1 MTKHDYIKTDYL
13 VIGSGLAGLRAALEL
28 ARQGCS
34 VSLVTKER
42 MIDGSSYLAQGGLNA
57 LAHDRVIAGE
67 DSPELFMQDSLSAAK
82 GLGNPEITKGFVDD
96 SAAVLDFLIKE
107 GVPFSKKDGDF
118 TLHQE
123 GGHSRP
129 RTYCVS
135 DYTGKAIVDTL
146 LEAVSRENNITVYEN
161 HHLVDLIT
169 AKKLRPEALQNA
181 CLGAYVYHSSL
192 DAVIT
197 FDAKGVFLATG
208 GAGRIFLYTSNNH
221 VSTGDGIAAA
231 YRAGARIANMEF
243 TQFHPTVLYGYD
255 DRGRSFL
262 LTEALRGK
270 KMGGILTLAAE
281 GDASLDDFILSQKH
295 SPLGSAGTRDDV
307 ARGIDLEMKKRG
319 LKHVYL
325 NVTSKMTGKSPAE
338 IREGFPQIDE
348 RLRSLGIDMTVR
360 PIPVVPASH
369 YTCGGVVV
377 GPSGEVVE
385 IPGLY
390 AIGET
395 ACTGLMGANRLA
407 SNSLPE
413 TLLYGKRAVD
423 HAIRNP
429 IGKNDALPLW
439 DVGRATLSRNQDLVG
454 YYWNEIRTLMWH
466 LVGITRDEKRLSMA
480 KERIELIQKEI
491 EEYYWQYLITDDFL
505 ELRNIEQVAELTIN
519 AALWRKESR
528 GGHYRLDFP
537 TFDDAHFRKQS
548 VQVRGVEGVVE

>member
-1 MTKHDYIKTDYL
+1 MTKHEYVTTDY
-13 VIGSGLAGLRAALEL
+13 VVFGSGLAGIMAALGF
-28 ARQGCS
+28 ARQGYL

-42 MIDGSSYLAQGGLNA
+42 LIDGSSYLAQGGINILSKG
-57 LAHDRVIAGE
+57 RVLAGE
-67 DSPELFMQDSLSAAK
+67 DSEDLFVQDTLSAAK
-82 GLGNPEITKGFVDD
+82 GIGDPVVTRDFVRGTAEI
-96 SAAVLDFLIKE
+96 LDFLLDE
-107 GVPFSKKDGDF
+107 GVPFTRHGDGF
-118 TLHQE
+118 ELHQE

-135 DYTGKAIVDTL
+135 DYTGRAMIETL
-146 LEAVSRENNITVYEN
+146 LAAVSREKNITVYED

-169 AKKLRPEALQNA
+169 AKKLHPEVQQNA

-192 DAVIT
+192 DTVVT

-231 YRAGARIANMEF
+231 FRAGARIANMEF

-262 LTEALRGK
+262 MTEALRGR
-270 KMGGILTLAAE
+270 KMGGILTLAADGPE
-281 GDASLDDFILSQKH
+281 SLEDFILKYKH

-307 ARGIDLEMKKRG
+307 ARGIDTEMKMRG

-325 NVTSKMTGKSPAE
+325 NVTSVVTGKSPAE

-348 RLRSLGIDMTVR
+348 KLRSLGIDMTLQ

-369 YTCGGVVV
+369 YTCGGIVV

-413 TLLYGKRAVD
+413 ALLYGKRVVV
-423 HAIRNP
+423 HALCNP
-429 IGKNDALPLW
+429 IEKSEELPLW
-439 DVGRATLSRNQDLVG
+439 DVGRATLSRNKDLVG
-454 YYWNEIRTLMWH
+454 YYWDEIRSLMWH
-466 LVGITRDEKRLSMA
+466 LVGITRDGKRLQMA

-528 GGHYRLDFP
+528 GGHYRLDYP
-537 TFDDAHFRKQS
+537 QIDD
-548 VQVRGVEGVVE
+548 VQFKKLSIQKRGFEGIIE